1 MKLFSKHYGT
11 ERFFIMIFAC
21 ILAIVSIFI
30 YAGKINADRNK
41 HTLASTALYT
51 HDYKWS
57 RTSATGNVVS
67 LITNKEKTK
76 VFMLIKNNGYT
87 SFDAREYE
95 VFMTGAEGK
104 LDINPSLTIYSYGT
118 SGYVG
123 FYFTDARGFKN
134 EILKLIIR
142 NDSEASKAANE
153 NNFDPNMVR
162 DTSFR
167 EHNQVQ
173 ILANFGASGIKVS
186 TTFDSG
192 NVNQIKLFVETAGT
206 LSDGTDVT
214 AEFNKACADANAAL
228 AAMNDAKLNY
238 KGAAGNLR
246 DMGVIVPDVPYYIAE
261 DTVNTVPNDFTRE
274 PAKFNSDMIDEN
286 AGSSGTDFMGGSE
299 NNTTSEIKDETS
311 NNTSGITGATY
322 TGADGAIYNYNYFHS
337 DYLLPGTVHIDW
349 QGKILSDGF
358 ITQTS
363 FYKDMKEPDI
373 RKAYDEYLEWRTEMK
388 KEYDSAMPNSIKYD
402 SWRYQDGT
410 YVDMSN
416 ADMSNISNIINSY
429 TNALSNYMNL
439 KTQYFDCIHRILS
452 LEAKVQ
458 LLGQNTTVFV
468 DSADRHTLWLY

>member
-1 MKLFSKHYGT
+1 M
-11 ERFFIMIFAC
+11 
-21 ILAIVSIFI
+21 
-30 YAGKINADRNK
+30 DRNK

-51 HDYKWS
+51 YDYKWS

-134 EILKLIIR
+134 EILNLIIR

-153 NNFDPNMVR
+153 NNFDPNMIH

-214 AEFNKACADANAAL
+214 AEFNQACADANAAL
-228 AAMNDAKLNY
+228 ASMNDAKLKY

-246 DMGVIVPDVPYYIAE
+246 DMGIIVPDVPYYIAE
-261 DTVNTVPNDFTRE
+261 DTVDTIPNDFTRE
-274 PAKFNSDMIDEN
+274 PDKFNSDMIDKN
-286 AGSSGTDFMGGSE
+286 AGSSGTNFMGGSE
-299 NNTTSEIKDETS
+299 NSTTSETENETS
-311 NNTSGITGATY
+311 NNSDNNNNANNTTGATY

-363 FYKDMKEPDI
+363 FYKDMKEPDVK
-373 RKAYDEYLEWRTEMK
+373 KAYDEYLEWRTEMK

-416 ADMSNISNIINSY
+416 VDMSNIPSIIDSY
-429 TNALSNYMNL
+429 TNALNSYMNL
-439 KTQYFDCIHRILS
+439 KTQYFDCIHRILA

-468 DSADRHTLWLY
+468 DSADKHTLWLY